1 MGWTNNRMPRRCR
14 LRSCVDCLKQKKP
27 AKLNFQKI
35 VMALETTIPQINAL
49 HFRRKDVTRVVVR
62 QFLTIKPTAP

>member
-1 MGWTNNRMPRRCR
+1 MRR
-14 LRSCVDCLKQKKP
+14 LLKAKKP